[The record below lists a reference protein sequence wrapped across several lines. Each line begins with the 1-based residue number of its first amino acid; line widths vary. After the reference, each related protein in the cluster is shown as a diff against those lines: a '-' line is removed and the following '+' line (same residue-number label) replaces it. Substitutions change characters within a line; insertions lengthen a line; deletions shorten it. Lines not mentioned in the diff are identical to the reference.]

1 MNISAIIAEYNPFH
15 KGHLYHIKKTKEL
28 TNCDAIICVMSGN
41 FVQRGMP
48 AILDKW
54 CRTEVALKNGIDLV
68 IELPLV
74 YSLSSAEFFSFGS
87 ISLLN
92 SLNVVNSLSFGSETE
107 DIEILKPI
115 AKLLVEEPY
124 LYKKALDYHLQ
135 KGLSFPKAR
144 SEAIKN
150 YLQDNNTNIY
160 NIDEILNSSNNILG
174 IEYLKSLIRINS
186 NISPFSVKRIGES
199 YNSESLG
206 DITSATGI
214 RKYIFSNSSLEDLK
228 DKVPIDT
235 YNSLINYGT
244 ENFPN
249 INDSLYYLKY
259 KLLSMKDEFSKIP
272 DIKEG
277 LENKI
282 INSILKN
289 NNFNDA
295 LMDTKSKR
303 YTLTRINRILMQL
316 FIGFE
321 QYNIEY
327 MRKSHTPYA
336 RVLGF
341 TSKGQ
346 KILKDMKLKSE
357 IPIVTKIPK
366 CKNEFLELDL
376 KGTSFYSLLNKK
388 VRFNEDYYKKPII
401 LP

>member
-135 KGLSFPKAR
+135 KGLNFPKAR

>member
-214 RKYIFSNSSLEDLK
+214 RKYIFSNSPLEDLK

-295 LMDTKSKR
+295 LMDIKSKR